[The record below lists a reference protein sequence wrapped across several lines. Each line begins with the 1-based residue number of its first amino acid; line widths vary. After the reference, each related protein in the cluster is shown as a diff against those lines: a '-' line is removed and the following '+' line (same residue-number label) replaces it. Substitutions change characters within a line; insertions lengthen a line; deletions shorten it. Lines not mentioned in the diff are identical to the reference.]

1 MKVKSKYA
9 CKFMF
14 VLIFNRRFDR
24 LKKFKLNKITLSS
37 NLRRKIYYAY
47 GHFWCF
53 FLVWFFFV
61 VFSCGVFMWVFFFW
75 QSEPDILSMCRE
87 TNIVFNYWISLRQQ
101 STYQTFKHTK
111 DDNLYKLSNGLSYLK
126 RNKEYI
132 FFRFQNSTFYKK

>member
-61 VFSCGVFMWVFFFW
+61 VFSCGVFMWVFFFGNLNPTYFLCAER
-75 QSEPDILSMCRE
+75 QTLYSITEYLYVSNRL
-87 TNIVFNYWISLRQQ
+87 TRHLNIQRMIIFINYQMV
-101 STYQTFKHTK
+101 
-111 DDNLYKLSNGLSYLK
+111 
-126 RNKEYI
+126 
-132 FFRFQNSTFYKK
+132 